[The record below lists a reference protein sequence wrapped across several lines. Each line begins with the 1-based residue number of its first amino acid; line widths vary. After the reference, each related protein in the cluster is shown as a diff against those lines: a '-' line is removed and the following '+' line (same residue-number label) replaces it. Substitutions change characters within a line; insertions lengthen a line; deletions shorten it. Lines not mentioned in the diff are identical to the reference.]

1 MDKDINMVSALSADL
16 VGHLPALLAMMPP
29 PARALHVLEH
39 FGPAA
44 VTELWRTDDGQSLSP
59 SAFAAS
65 LSMLAQLAS
74 TPVGDKPQAI
84 EHLLLLVG
92 GPAFRRAP
100 PILMLRLLRHIEKR
114 HGDRRLAELSVVA
127 IARWATS
134 IEAPPVTFLSKAP
147 LSAML
152 TRALHWRPNDE
163 LALRRHPEW
172 WPDPASGV
180 AIAGFHLTPLTT
192 TCQMLSAI
200 GTPFH
205 QALCSMMRRDA
216 MKAGAEA
223 WWAIRNGRSEGIAG
237 YAGILRDAA
246 RPDVWRPLNAGE
258 TAEWIKKVAA
268 RLAEQ
273 ATQNARARKFQSMA
287 SAYSDLEA
295 LQRLTRSLHDLLSP
309 QRKRSPQASGSVH

>member
-1 MDKDINMVSALSADL
+1 MAKEKDMVSTLSADL
-16 VGHLPALLAMMPP
+16 VSYLPVLLAMTPP
-29 PARALHVLEH
+29 PARTIDVLEH
-39 FGPAA
+39 FGPDA
-44 VTELWRTDDGQSLSP
+44 VTELWRTDDGKLLSP
-59 SAFAAS
+59 TAFGAS
-65 LSMLAQLAS
+65 LSMLAQLAA
-74 TPVGDKPQAI
+74 TPVGDKPGAI
-84 EHLLLLVG
+84 ERLVLLVG

-100 PILMLRLLRHIEKR
+100 PVLMLRLLRHLEKR
-114 HGDRRLAELSVVA
+114 HCDRRLAELTVVA
-127 IARWATS
+127 IAGWATS
-134 IEAPPVTFLSKAP
+134 MEAPPATFLSEAP

-152 TRALHWRPNDE
+152 TRALHWRPDDE
-163 LALRRHPEW
+163 LALRRHPDW

-180 AIAGFHLTPLTT
+180 AIAGFDLIPVTS
-192 TCQMLSAI
+192 TCQMLSAM
-200 GTPFH
+200 GTSFQ

-223 WWAIRNGRSEGIAG
+223 WWAIRNGRNEDVAG

-273 ATQNARARKFQSMA
+273 ATQNARARKFRSMA

-309 QRKRSPQASGSVH
+309 QGKRSP